1 VLTVPDVDGKNP
13 QRAPSRHW
21 SWLITALKIG
31 LSALAFA
38 VVAFS
43 VDLSAAWERAA
54 NQSLPYIVL
63 SVAILSVQL
72 LLGGLRWHAILAR
85 LGANPSLRDSVRLY
99 YISAFFNAYLWGA
112 VGGDV
117 LRAWLTYRRQLS
129 AKVAINSV
137 VLDRIAAIAG
147 VALLVLTT
155 APAFFARVGNTLPM
169 YIPLGLACAGL
180 AGILVTANLRRMPAA
195 WLSSRLARYLQSL
208 GGSVQQIFLTPK
220 AALPVL
226 GFAIAAQIALGLAT
240 FSMAASLGIK
250 VSMLDCIVLMQPV
263 ALLAN
268 LPISVGGWGVR
279 ETAVVLLFGLIGV
292 PSSAAL
298 VLSLQLGLL
307 ALLVVLP
314 GGILWLLLQIKDRAP
329 SLPA

>member
-1 VLTVPDVDGKNP
+1 MLTTPGAGDRNP
-13 QRAPSRHW
+13 LHESSRRR
-21 SWLITALKIG
+21 SWLITALKIA
-31 LSALAFA
+31 LSVLAFA
-38 VVAFS
+38 IVAVS

-54 NQSLPYIVL
+54 NQSIPYVML
-63 SVAILSVQL
+63 SAAILSVQL

-117 LRAWLTYRRQLS
+117 LRAWLTYRRQIS
-129 AKVAINSV
+129 AKVAVNSV

-147 VALLVLTT
+147 VALLVLAT
-155 APAFFARVGNTLPM
+155 APVFFARVGNTLPM

-180 AGILVTANLRRMPAA
+180 AGILIAANLRRMPAT
-195 WLSSRLARYLQSL
+195 WLGSRLARYLQSL

-220 AALPVL
+220 AALSVL
-226 GFAIAAQIALGLAT
+226 GFAIAAQIALGMAT

-314 GGILWLLLQIKDRAP
+314 GGILWLLLQIKERAP
-329 SLPA
+329 SPRA

>member
-1 VLTVPDVDGKNP
+1 
-13 QRAPSRHW
+13 
-21 SWLITALKIG
+21 
-31 LSALAFA
+31 
-38 VVAFS
+38 
-43 VDLSAAWERAA
+43 
-54 NQSLPYIVL
+54 
-63 SVAILSVQL
+63 
-72 LLGGLRWHAILAR
+72 
-85 LGANPSLRDSVRLY
+85 
-99 YISAFFNAYLWGA
+99 
-112 VGGDV
+112 
-117 LRAWLTYRRQLS
+117 
-129 AKVAINSV
+129 
-137 VLDRIAAIAG
+137 
-147 VALLVLTT
+147 
-155 APAFFARVGNTLPM
+155 M
-169 YIPLGLACAGL
+169 
-180 AGILVTANLRRMPAA
+180 
-195 WLSSRLARYLQSL
+195 
-208 GGSVQQIFLTPK
+208 
-220 AALPVL
+220 L

>member
-1 VLTVPDVDGKNP
+1 LLTTPDADGQNP
-13 QRAPSRHW
+13 VRALPRRW
-21 SWLITALKIG
+21 SWLITVLKIG
-31 LSALAFA
+31 LSVGAFA
-38 VVAFS
+38 IVALS

-54 NQSLPYIVL
+54 NQLIPYIIL
-63 SVAILSVQL
+63 SAAILLVQL
-72 LLGGLRWHAILAR
+72 LLAGLRWHAILAR
-85 LGANPSLRDSVRLY
+85 LGTNPSLRDSINLY

-129 AKVAINSV
+129 AKIAVNSV
-137 VLDRIAAIAG
+137 VLDRIAAVAGIAI
-147 VALLVLTT
+147 LVLAT
-155 APAFFARVGNTLPM
+155 APIFFARVGNTLPM
-169 YIPLGLACAGL
+169 YIPLGVACAGL
-180 AGILVTANLRRMPAA
+180 AGIIVAANLRRMPAA
-195 WLSSRLARYLQSL
+195 WLGSRLARYLQSL
-208 GGSVQQIFLTPK
+208 GNSVQQIFFTPK

-226 GFAIAAQIALGLAT
+226 GLAISAQIALGMAT
-240 FSMAASLGIK
+240 FSMATSLGIK
-250 VSMLDCIVLMQPV
+250 AGLLDCIVLMQPV
-263 ALLAN
+263 ALLAS

-314 GGILWLLLQIKDRAP
+314 GGILWLLLQFKERAP
-329 SLPA
+329 NPPA